1 MILDQFSSK
10 NKSLKNIK
18 VVDEKNPHMVDL
30 KNIRVIPKIGGTVD
44 DTELIDG
51 LVLTQKTL
59 QGSGLFKCVKL

>member
-10 NKSLKNIK
+10 NKSLKKIK

>member
-10 NKSLKNIK
+10 NKSLKKIK

-59 QGSGLFKCVKL
+59 QGSGSFKCVKL